1 MKLSGNLGRFIV
13 LAMLVAVGLAKPTA
27 AAEHIVRVISDYDNL
42 RMYFK
47 PKLLTIAPGDKVTWI
62 NEADEF
68 HNMLTYPDGYP
79 KGAKSFVSVNLTKTG
94 QTWSHVFT
102 VPGTYEYHC
111 LPHLPMGMHGM
122 VIAGAPSKEHEFH
135 QPTKQEVAVYRNRL
149 LEFFDEDEYKFKD
162 RKERLSSR

>member
-1 MKLSGNLGRFIV
+1 MEFSRSLGRTIA
-13 LAMLVAVGLAKPTA
+13 LALLIAVCLAKPTA
-27 AAEHIVRVISDYDNL
+27 AAEHTVRVISDSDNL

-47 PKLLTIAPGDKVTWI
+47 PKLLNIAPGDTVTWI

-79 KGAKSFVSVNLTKTG
+79 KGAKAFASDDLAKKG
-94 QTWSHVFT
+94 QKWSHVFT

-122 VIAGAPSKEHEFH
+122 IIAGKPSKENEFH
-135 QPTKQEVAVYRNRL
+135 KPTKQEVAAYRNRL
-149 LEFFDEDEYKFKD
+149 LEFFDEDEYRFNGRRE
-162 RKERLSSR
+162 RKNRE